1 MQIPTF
7 QDGGFEGF
15 RLGSDKQV
23 QLYLT
28 TGERESFV
36 LMLEGVEV
44 LTLTDIREGNIIFD
58 LVIRSGH
65 ALTVSDIEYVYGIP
79 NTPTDAG
86 RLLKAAVDKGLQLL
100 EINPS
105 YGAEGMVL
113 FRTWKLQPQS
123 D

>member
-15 RLGSDKQV
+15 KRGSDKQV

-65 ALTVSDIEYVYGIP
+65 ELTVSDIEYVYGIR

>member
-1 MQIPTF
+1 MQIPSF
-7 QDGGFEGF
+7 HDGRFNGF
-15 RLGSDKQV
+15 RIGADKQV

-28 TGERESFV
+28 TVERESFV
-36 LMLEGVEV
+36 LVLESVEA
-44 LTLTDIREGNIIFD
+44 LTLNDIRQGNIFD

-65 ALTVSDIEYVYGIP
+65 ELTVSDIEYVYGIR

-86 RLLKAAVDKGLQLL
+86 RLLNAAVDKGLQLL

-113 FRTWKLQPQS
+113 FRAWKLQPQS

>member
-1 MQIPTF
+1 M
-7 QDGGFEGF
+7 
-15 RLGSDKQV
+15 
-23 QLYLT
+23 T

-36 LMLEGVEV
+36 LLLEDVEV
-44 LTLTDIREGNIIFD
+44 LTLNEIKDGNIIFD

-65 ALTVSDIEYVYGIP
+65 ELTVSDIEYVYGIRD
-79 NTPTDAG
+79 NPTVAS
-86 RLLKAAVDKGLQLL
+86 RLLQTAVDKGLQLL

>member
-7 QDGGFEGF
+7 HDGGFEGF
-15 RLGSDKQV
+15 KRGSDKQV

-65 ALTVSDIEYVYGIP
+65 ELTVSDIEYVYGIR